1 MSLDLEESKLYKYVY
16 TSLDGSIYDIAS
28 LVHFL
33 YKDVYKV
40 AKLKSKIWYVFDGLK
55 WKQSELGPYYELSS
69 NVVEIYTRYLMEEIE
84 KKKML
89 EEELLIV
96 NQSQTEHELSYL
108 RNSLK
113 KNENTIQSF
122 QKNIQKLKNVNTKEA
137 ICKECLYLFYDPDFL
152 CILDTNPNLICFKN
166 GILDLKNNLLRAGN
180 FSDNVSLMINMNF
193 YVPNTQKE
201 KLDFSKLIEEY
212 NKFRAKIT
220 MKRQN
225 KLIFFV

>member
-1 MSLDLEESKLYKYVY
+1 MSLELEESKLYKYVY

-40 AKLKSKIWYVFDGLK
+40 ARLKSKIWYVFDGLK

-69 NVVEIYTRYLMEEIE
+69 NVVEIYTKYLMEEIE
-84 KKKML
+84 KKTML
-89 EEELLIV
+89 EEDV
-96 NQSQTEHELSYL
+96 RVVDSHTEHELSYL

-113 KNENTIQSF
+113 KTDDTIQSF

-166 GILDLKNNLLRAGN
+166 GILDLENNILRGGN
-180 FSDNVSLMINMNF
+180 FSDNVSLMINTNF
-193 YVPNTQKE
+193 CVPKTQKE
-201 KLDFSKLIEEY
+201 KVEFSKLIEEY

-225 KLIFFV
+225 KLVFFV